1 MENFYSV
8 KYTDDRDGLT
18 LVSITPHSNY
28 IEEMFYN
35 GSLLKDVHLGDI
47 GNFSLDLWL
56 SEDGDFRIEG
66 KFKYCGWLEVK
77 I

>member
-1 MENFYSV
+1 METFYSV
-8 KYTDDRDGLT
+8 EYSDDGDGIT
-18 LVSITPHSNY
+18 LISVTPHSNY
-28 IEEMFYN
+28 IEELFYN
-35 GSLLKDVHLGDI
+35 GTLFRDVHLNDV

-66 KFKYCGWLEVK
+66 KFKYCGWLEVE